1 MLEKQYTF
9 PIVHQKLIV
18 IFESGNLFDIFRKG
32 KYYHIFLK
40 LYAVFYNE
48 LNLANAGLLLSRLFP
63 LFSDEIVE
71 LSCFK

>member
-1 MLEKQYTF
+1 M
-9 PIVHQKLIV
+9 
-18 IFESGNLFDIFRKG
+18 FRKG
-32 KYYHIFLK
+32 KYHIFLK